1 MADSL
6 LPQTVLRGIGDKLYD
21 KRKHAAL
28 EVEQV
33 RAAGEALDAVAL
45 VCCCCNSHDLLPY
58 LAWQAANQYHNLQI
72 MKKLVAAGNDARI
85 GAIITKLAEV

>member
-1 MADSL
+1 MTGDSARRQLSSVKQNMADPL

-33 RAAGEALDAVAL
+33 GAAEA
-45 VCCCCNSHDLLPY
+45 
-58 LAWQAANQYHNLQI
+58 
-72 MKKLVAAGNDARI
+72 
-85 GAIITKLAEV
+85 